1 MKKKAILFSLLMAAF
16 TGCGRVDSV
25 EVDDITP
32 HEIEQSIDE
41 DNGEKTPKITLA
53 TKKTVTTT
61 AASHSNNSET
71 TTVPV
76 SGHLVK
82 RTNISKKTIASIR
95 RTTANSVRPSNTTT
109 KITASNGTGTNTST
123 TGTGT
128 TAITT
133 SVITTTTTAAT
144 TSNKVDPAYVS
155 RDDMT
160 CHVTE
165 NTIEVTIK
173 GEPVQNISIDTSY
186 MLDAFANGTTDPENC
201 INICDL
207 DFDGNFDLFIPQS
220 KDEYNIYGKF
230 LHFNPQTILFEEW
243 DAMSGITTYTSSSA
257 DDGTICSTIRK
268 DNMEFEENTYQW
280 KIIDELTGKKE
291 LRFIGKIKQ
300 SRIDDTP
307 DNQYKVYKDYYEYS
321 DGVETIVKRQKIT
334 FNENGE
340 VIETEDMSTEWL
352 S

>member
-41 DNGEKTPKITLA
+41 DNGEETPKITLA
-53 TKKTVTTT
+53 TKKPVTTT

-160 CHVTE
+160 CHISE

-186 MLDAFANGTTDPENC
+186 MLDAFASSMTDPENC
-201 INICDL
+201 VNICDL

-220 KDEYNIYGKF
+220 KDEYNIYGQF
-230 LHFNPQTILFEEW
+230 LRFNPQTMLFEEW
-243 DAMSGITTYTSSSA
+243 VAMSGITTYTSSSA
-257 DDGTICSTIRK
+257 DDGTICSTVRK
-268 DNMEFEENTYQW
+268 NDMEFEEKTYQW
-280 KIIDELTGKKE
+280 KIIDQETGEKE
-291 LRFIGKIKQ
+291 LRLISKKKQ
-300 SRIDDTP
+300 FRFDDNP
-307 DNQYKVYKDYYEYS
+307 ENQFNIYTDYYEYT
-321 DGVETIVKRQKIT
+321 DGVENVVKREKHL
-334 FNENGE
+334 FDENGNFTG
-340 VIETEDMSTEWL
+340 VEDVAIEWL
-352 S
+352 T